1 MKLRL
6 AASLMKKLAFVKN
19 KSAFSVKKLRVVKL
33 KKNTGQGSKVSV
45 LSAKPR
51 KGVF

>member
-6 AASLMKKLAFVKN
+6 AASLMKTLAFVN
-19 KSAFSVKKLRVVKL
+19 AFSVKKLRVVKL

-45 LSAKPR
+45 WSAQPR